1 MRLHVPL
8 VVIVAGLLVSA
19 MPAAAQAGIN
29 NPEQSTSTTLYMH
42 LNGFQDFPINTQVPS
57 DSYAASEGIGLQM
70 HSTSCLPYGGA
81 GSLASKSWHTFYGFA
96 SPGYVEYDFEEN
108 GKPRFHPERGISFD
122 AIIDT
127 NAPFTLYW
135 FLETQTGAPGGS
147 PDPNSVPV
155 VLPNVVVRATMRTG
169 DPTSVDDIGYNA
181 GEVIA
186 QGQTEPSTL
195 ATQGTQGP
203 AVYHQASNGRHVY
216 EFAVPMTIQQ
226 PTVPRATGYNLRID
240 VFMDNPFCTDPDDGY
255 LMPNSVRVHTSPDY
269 RPRMELAVMNPIRIE
284 YLVPQFVGDDLV
296 VHTAAN
302 SPWGNYDV
310 DETPGG
316 IEIAIEGP
324 SEATSLAQV
333 AFTQRHHE
341 HNFHQE
347 AVDVSYVW
355 PYKQDG
361 ARNGL
366 YTVSWSVWNDHRT
379 AQATGTAQ
387 FEIGTHT
394 TIGCGRADRDSIFNT
409 DCYADPPAVG
419 VESSKV
425 NTSGGIEMVSSGVE
439 KSKESPGAGP
449 LGALAVVGAALVV
462 LRRRCA

>member
-1 MRLHVPL
+1 MRV
-8 VVIVAGLLVSA
+8 LLA
-19 MPAAAQAGIN
+19 CLLAITFLLAPAAGKVGIN
-29 NPEQSTSTTLYMH
+29 NPTDPTPTTLYFH
-42 LNGFQDFPINTQVPS
+42 LLDGQQDFPINTQPPS
-57 DSYAASEGIGLQM
+57 DNYAASEGIGLQT
-70 HSTSCLPYGGA
+70 HSTSCLPDTGA
-81 GSLASKSWHTFYGFA
+81 GSLASKSWHTFYGFS

-122 AIIDT
+122 AIVDT

-135 FLETQTGAPGGS
+135 FLETQTGVPGGN
-147 PDPNSVPV
+147 PDPNVVPV
-155 VLPNVVVRATMRTG
+155 VLPNVIVRATIRTG
-169 DPTSVDDIGYNA
+169 DSISVDDIGYNQ

-203 AVYHQASNGRHVY
+203 AVYHQAGNGRHVY
-216 EFAVPMTIQQ
+216 EFGVPMSIQTPTI
-226 PTVPRATGYNLRID
+226 PRATGYNLRID
-240 VFMDNPFCTDPDDGY
+240 VFMENPFCTDPDSGY
-255 LMPNSVRVHTSPDY
+255 LMPNNVRVHTSPDY
-269 RPRMELAVMNPIRIE
+269 RPRMELAIMNPIRIE
-284 YLVPQFVGDDLV
+284 YLHPQFVGDDLV
-296 VHTAAN
+296 VHTSAN

-316 IEIAIEGP
+316 IELEITGP

-366 YTVSWSVWNDHRT
+366 YTVSFSVWNDQRT

-387 FEIGTHT
+387 FEIGKGTI
-394 TIGCGRADRDSIFNT
+394 IGCGEATEASKANT
-409 DCYADPPAVG
+409 KCETQVQED
-419 VESSKV
+419 
-425 NTSGGIEMVSSGVE
+425 GVE
-439 KSKESPGAGP
+439 KSKDSPGAGL
-449 LGALAVVGAALVV
+449 LGVLAVLGAALVV
-462 LRRRCA
+462 LRRRV